1 MVVRENKKVSALP
14 TLDSATG
21 KLTFAK
27 SEFCRPRLN
36 RLNTAV
42 ENVRYLG
49 IRIISVICD
58 KPFVFFA
65 GPSSHIHGYHLFY
78 LLSANNTGNYV
89 QRNQCEGKKN
99 IAFLNFL
106 HYLFSFQLN
115 EPVTVKFSTFRKYCF
130 SPRQTS
136 LRGQSISEQTLPI

>member
-1 MVVRENKKVSALP
+1 MVVRKNKKVSALP
-14 TLDSATG
+14 TLDSSTG

-49 IRIISVICD
+49 IRIISVIRD
-58 KPFVFFA
+58 KPFIFPA
-65 GPSSHIHGYHLFY
+65 GPSSCIHGYHLFY

-99 IAFLNFL
+99 IALLNFS
-106 HYLFSFQLN
+106 HFSFLL
-115 EPVTVKFSTFRKYCF
+115 ST
-130 SPRQTS
+130 
-136 LRGQSISEQTLPI
+136 E